1 MQKSWKFEVST
12 CTFLLFIV
20 SGLSSEGLRCRY
32 LVRRF
37 LFLLDVVCQDLPSLK
52 FLFVLVLYCVY
63 GN

>member
-1 MQKSWKFEVST
+1 MQKSRKFEVST

-20 SGLSSEGLRCRY
+20 SGLSSEGLLYRY
-32 LVRRF
+32 LIRKF
-37 LFLLDVVCQDLPSLK
+37 LFFLDVICQDLSSLK